1 MKFWVITNRIYCSNK
16 EVKMKSTQL
25 KKLGMMIPVFIMLFT
40 ASTNIT
46 AKPIKP
52 IAFPE
57 TIKIKGIAQNP
68 EGIEYNKKDKTF
80 LLSSINASPIIKVNF
95 DGTFKPFTRGEKFP
109 LSTAG
114 LEIDYKRNR
123 LLVAG
128 FNGAELFDK
137 DTVTKGTAHLRIY
150 NLETGVIEQ
159 DINLSSLAPDANAYF
174 ANDIAVDNN
183 GNVYIS
189 DWYAKVIYKVDLN
202 GKASIFWTNKTGI
215 PSGANGLDFHPDGY
229 LLVSILN
236 INDKWLYTD
245 YGLVK
250 IPLNDPKS
258 AKVVNISNSGYTGFD
273 GMFIN
278 AKGNIV
284 GVTNNG
290 KTAGGNKLIELS
302 GNKDWTSAKVINS
315 KDITPSTTVAVTPD
329 NKNYVIN
336 QDFSN
341 DLQKTWTIKQI
352 KF

>member
-1 MKFWVITNRIYCSNK
+1 MVSTCYSANTNPQI
-16 EVKMKSTQL
+16 KMKSKQL
-25 KKLGMMIPVFIMLFT
+25 KKLGVILPIFTMLFT
-40 ASTNIT
+40 ASTNVI
-46 AKPIKP
+46 AESLKSPIL
-52 IAFPE
+52 PE
-57 TIKIKGIAQNP
+57 TITIGGIAQNP
-68 EGIEYNKKDKTF
+68 EGIEFNKNNNTF
-80 LLSSINASPIIKVNF
+80 LLSSLNAAPVLKVNF
-95 DGTFKPFTRGEKFP
+95 DGTFKAFTRGEKFP

-114 LEIDYKRNR
+114 LQIDYKRNR

-128 FNGAELFDK
+128 FNGKELFDK
-137 DTVTKGTAHLRIY
+137 DPATKGTAHLRIY
-150 NLETGVIEQ
+150 NLETGIIEK
-159 DINLSSLAPDANAYF
+159 DINLSSLAPKADAYF
-174 ANDIAVDNN
+174 ANDIAVDNK

-189 DWYAKVIYKVDLN
+189 DWYAKVIYKVDLE
-202 GKASIFWTNKTGI
+202 GKATLFWTNKTSI

-250 IPLNDPKS
+250 IPVNAPKS
-258 AKVVNISNSGYTGFD
+258 ATLVKFSNSGYAGFD

-278 AKGNIV
+278 AKGNVV

-290 KTAGGNKLIELS
+290 TSAGGNRLIELS
-302 GNKDWTSAKVINS
+302 GKNNWKSAKVINS

-329 NKNYVIN
+329 NKHYVIN

-341 DLQKTWTIKQI
+341 ELQKTWRIEQI